1 MADLS
6 TQIPSGVARRM
17 ATALLRAGGGTT
29 ACLQMPPLAGDT
41 TTAGQIGLDTP
52 GFLSLP
58 LSPVV
63 FRKAR
68 VSMQDGQ
75 LPKYELLISADA
87 VAAQVTQ
94 LKLSSAQALF
104 AQASGV
110 SVAGKLFL
118 IEANSASASQ
128 GAVYLYR
135 LLLQEACGAWPM
147 AMGD

>member
-6 TQIPSGVARRM
+6 TQNPCGLAQRV
-17 ATALLRAGGGTT
+17 ATALLRASGGTT
-29 ACLQMPPLAGDT
+29 ACLQMPPLAGDST
-41 TTAGQIGLDTP
+41 NAGQLGLDAP

-58 LSPVV
+58 LSPAV

-68 VSMQDGQ
+68 VSIQGAQ

-94 LKLSSAQALF
+94 LQLGSAQTLF
-104 AQASGV
+104 FMASGV
-110 SVAGKLFL
+110 VVASKLFL
-118 IEANSASASQ
+118 IEALSTSESQ

-135 LLLQEACGAWPM
+135 LLLQEACGEWPM
-147 AMGD
+147 

>member
-6 TQIPSGVARRM
+6 TQNPCGLAQRV
-17 ATALLRAGGGTT
+17 ATALLRASGGTT
-29 ACLQMPPLAGDT
+29 ACLQMPPLAGDST
-41 TTAGQIGLDTP
+41 NAGQLGLDAP

-58 LSPVV
+58 LSPAV

-68 VSMQDGQ
+68 VSIQGAQ

-94 LKLSSAQALF
+94 LQLGSAQTLF
-104 AQASGV
+104 FMASGV
-110 SVAGKLFL
+110 VVAGKLFL
-118 IEANSASASQ
+118 IEALSTSESQ

-135 LLLQEACGAWPM
+135 LLLQEACGEWPM
-147 AMGD
+147 